1 MKHQAVSDSILE
13 QLFLSARSHN
23 GWLDREVSD
32 EQLHRIYDLMKM
44 GPTSLN
50 SCPARIVFIKGE
62 SAKQRLKA
70 CVNEGNVKKSMTAP
84 VVALIGMDME
94 FYTKL
99 TKLWPHQ
106 QDAASWYIGNPEKT
120 REVAFRN
127 STLQGAYFIMA
138 VRSLGLDAG
147 PMTGFNFARM
157 DETFFPDGK
166 VRSNFI
172 CAVGYGN
179 DENLYPRGPRLDF
192 DEACSI
198 V

>member
-1 MKHQAVSDSILE
+1 
-13 QLFLSARSHN
+13 
-23 GWLDREVSD
+23 
-32 EQLHRIYDLMKM
+32 MKM

-50 SCPARIVFIKGE
+50 SCPARIVFIKSE
-62 SAKQRLKA
+62 SAKLKLKE
-70 CVNEGNVKKSMTAP
+70 CVNEGNVRKSMTAP

-94 FYTKL
+94 FYNKL

-127 STLQGAYFIMA
+127 STLQGAYLIMA

-147 PMTGFNFARM
+147 PMTGFNFSKM
-157 DETFFPDGK
+157 DEAFFPDAK
-166 VRSNFI
+166 VKSNFI
-172 CAVGYGN
+172 CAIGYGN
-179 DENLYPRGPRLDF
+179 EEKLYPRGPRLDF